1 MKRSMIA
8 VLLLLAILGTVA
20 VPGDFAQA
28 KTTKYEVYNSKQAK
42 VRGSKLIVKGPLYVG
57 TKQIKKKKVFILT
70 GKTKYWDPNYYGSDP
85 MIGKKLT
92 KEEFKDLL
100 KAQLGLTIKVTNGKV
115 TKCELSS

>member
-1 MKRSMIA
+1 M
-8 VLLLLAILGTVA
+8 
-20 VPGDFAQA
+20 
-28 KTTKYEVYNSKQAK
+28 SKNK
-42 VRGSKLIVKGPLYVG
+42 EN
-57 TKQIKKKKVFILT
+57 KKEEKVFVLT

-85 MIGKKLT
+85 MMGKKLT